1 MGVKYIIQKEDNAAY
16 ANYWDGPDKKNY
28 HNSTSREVGQ
38 IGEHGPDKDLL
49 AQWITKLSSDLEN
62 KTFLEIGTWNGLG
75 STKCFA
81 DSLRKR
87 DDDYIFYSLEC
98 NKEKCKDAESLYI
111 NDEKIH
117 ILNEV
122 IYNDLPDNFYDIY
135 PEARTNSKNKRWVDT
150 DVSNMKNCSVFLDR
164 TDIPDIFDVIL
175 LDGGVFITYFEYH
188 LLKDRCNY
196 LLLDDTNIAKNK
208 EMVDEIKSNPNKWK
222 ILGEDSSSRNG
233 NLVCQRIYFDV
244 KEND

>member
-1 MGVKYIIQKEDNAAY
+1 MNENITYVLQQQKSDQSAWDDSDKN
-16 ANYWDGPDKKNY
+16 NYN
-28 HNSTSREVGQ
+28 NSTSRNIGQ
-38 IGEHGPDKDLL
+38 IGDTGPAGDLL
-49 AQWITKLSSDLEN
+49 AKWISILSSNEEN

-98 NKEKCKDAESLYI
+98 NKEKSKDAERLYI

-122 IYNDLPDNFYDIY
+122 IYNNLPDNFYDMY
-135 PEARTNSKNKRWVDT
+135 PETRINETYKHWVNVDS
-150 DVSNMKNCSVFLDR
+150 SNMKNCSVFLDR
-164 TDIPDIFDVIL
+164 TNIPDVFDVIL

-188 LLKDRCNY
+188 LLKDRCKY
-196 LLLDDTNIAKNK
+196 LLLDDTNIVKNVEIVK
-208 EMVDEIKSNPNKWK
+208 DIKSQPRKWK
-222 ILGEDSSSRNG
+222 ILEENSESRNG
-233 NLVCQRIYFDV
+233 SLVCQRI
-244 KEND
+244 

>member
-1 MGVKYIIQKEDNAAY
+1 MGIKYILQDQDKVDTPA
-16 ANYWDGPDKKNY
+16 WDGTDKNNY
-28 HNSTSREVGQ
+28 YDSTSRKVGQ
-38 IGEHGPDKDLL
+38 IGDIGPDDDIIM
-49 AQWITKLSSDLEN
+49 QWIVKLSSDLEN

-75 STKCFA
+75 STKCFV

-111 NDEKIH
+111 ADEKIH

-122 IYNDLPDNFYDIY
+122 IYNNLPDNFYDMY
-135 PEARTNSKNKRWVDT
+135 PEARIDETYKRWVDVDT
-150 DVSNMKNCSVFLDR
+150 FNMKNCSVFLDR
-164 TDIPDIFDVIL
+164 TNIPDVFDVIL

-188 LLKDRCNY
+188 LLKDRCKY

-208 EMVDEIKSNPNKWK
+208 EIVDEIKSQSNKWK
-222 ILGEDSSSRNG
+222 ILEENLVSRNG
-233 NLVCQRIYFDV
+233 ILVCQRI
-244 KEND
+244 

>member
-1 MGVKYIIQKEDNAAY
+1 MGNEYRSSRAIWDTSDRQ
-16 ANYWDGPDKKNY
+16 NYQ
-28 HNSTSREVGQ
+28 NSTLRKEGQ
-38 IGEHGPDKDLL
+38 ILNDDNLISR
-49 AQWITKLSSDLEN
+49 WIRKLSADTKN

-98 NKEKCKDAESLYI
+98 NKEKSKDAKRLYI

-122 IYNDLPDNFYDIY
+122 IYNNLPDNFYDMY
-135 PEARTNSKNKRWVDT
+135 PETQINETYKRWVNVDS
-150 DVSNMKNCSVFLDR
+150 SNMKNCSVFLDR
-164 TDIPDIFDVIL
+164 TDIPDVFDVIL

-188 LLKDRCNY
+188 LLKDRCKY
-196 LLLDDTNIAKNK
+196 LLLDDTNIAKNIEIVK
-208 EMVDEIKSNPNKWK
+208 DIKSQPRKWK
-222 ILGEDSSSRNG
+222 ILEENSKSRNG
-233 NLVCQRIYFDV
+233 NLVCQRI
-244 KEND
+244 